1 LKTIQTGLTDSG
13 FGLKAADSNTV
24 NKKLGETIDIVGAD
38 SNITTKVVNGQ
49 VAVELSKNIDLSKAG
64 SLTVGN
70 TKVTDGK
77 VELKDGAK
85 SNSSTVDGTVV
96 SDGTNTTTVG

>member
-1 LKTIQTGLTDSG
+1 MGSNTLTDNGLTVGSTNVTSGNVTGLTNKTTTSSDFATVGRAATEEQLKTIQTGLTDSG

-49 VAVELSKNIDLSKAG
+49 VAVELS
-64 SLTVGN
+64 
-70 TKVTDGK
+70 
-77 VELKDGAK
+77 
-85 SNSSTVDGTVV
+85 
-96 SDGTNTTTVG
+96 